1 MFKKIFLSLLILM
14 MSSAA
19 YAEITTLSSAIN
31 KAGRQRMLTQRM
43 VKAYSMVGIGVQA
56 DTAQQQLHSAIKLFD
71 TQLAELRA
79 FAPSEKIR
87 ASLDKVDALWQ
98 PFKVTLQKP
107 NSRTNVELLLLT
119 NDDLLRAAHRVV
131 LQLEDESG
139 TSFGRLVNIS
149 GRQRMLSQRMAKF
162 YMLRAWGFTSAEILS
177 EAERAKNEFKGA
189 LAELISAPENTP
201 ALSKKLLEAQKQWNL
216 LEHGLER
223 NSTKLI
229 PLIVAMTSEKVL
241 VKMNEITGMYEVLSS
256 R

>member
-1 MFKKIFLSLLILM
+1 MFTRIILSLFILT
-14 MSSAA
+14 MSSVS

-56 DTAQQQLHSAIKLFD
+56 ETAQQQLDGAIKLFD
-71 TQLAELRA
+71 TQLAELKA
-79 FAPSEKIR
+79 FAPSKKIR
-87 ASLDKVDALWQ
+87 TSLAKVDALWK
-98 PFKVTLQKP
+98 PFKVTLRKP
-107 NSRTNVELLLLT
+107 NSRTNVEVLLLT
-119 NDDLLRAAHRVV
+119 NDDLLRAAHKVV
-131 LQLEDESG
+131 LQLQDESG
-139 TSFGRLVNIS
+139 TSFGKLVNIS

-162 YMLRAWGFTSAEILS
+162 YMLRAWGFKSAEILS
-177 EAERAKNEFKGA
+177 EGERAKNEFKGA

-201 ALSKKLLEAQKQWNL
+201 ALSKELQEAEKQWNL

-223 NSTKLI
+223 DKKLI

-241 VKMNEITGMYEVLSS
+241 RKMNEITGMYEGLSD